1 MTHMDGTPTSTYGTQ
16 SQLGQP
22 VAPMPPAMHPGADMR
37 GRGTYNSRSNLPG
50 FLTTEFTS
58 YVVASVLVLIAS
70 AVISD
75 SSGRG
80 DTDYFRADQA
90 FTLIT
95 LLTVGYM
102 LSRGIAKAGRQ
113 RDDDDF

>member
-1 MTHMDGTPTSTYGTQ
+1 MTHMDGQPTSTYSTPV
-16 SQLGQP
+16 GQP
-22 VAPMPPAMHPGADMR
+22 VAPMPPAMHPGADVR
-37 GRGTYNSRSNLPG
+37 ARNNYRRNVVPD
-50 FLTTEFTS
+50 FLTTELVA
-58 YVVASVLVLIAS
+58 YVVTSMLILIAS

-102 LSRGIAKAGRQ
+102 LARGIAKAGRQ
-113 RDDDDF
+113 RDADDF